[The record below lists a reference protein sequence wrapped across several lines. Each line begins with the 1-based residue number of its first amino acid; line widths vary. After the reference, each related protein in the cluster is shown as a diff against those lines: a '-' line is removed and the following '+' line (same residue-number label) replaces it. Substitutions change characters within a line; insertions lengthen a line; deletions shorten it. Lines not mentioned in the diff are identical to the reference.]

1 MRFGLVAVVGLMVAV
16 GAQAQQGSPPSTA
29 QLSKD
34 VETIRTSISASS
46 CPGQLTA
53 QQQANGGSMSVWTIA
68 QNDPNGLNALNKP
81 GLGVRVGFQ
90 GGTAIRSLE
99 LRVSYLPPGLR
110 SIPTDA
116 KPVTTDMRESE
127 KTFVLQ
133 EKDAMHVEGDLLV
146 GPAAT
151 ITRVRLMSVTYANGS
166 VWHPSS
172 ADACSVVPSKYM
184 LVEAKK

>member
-1 MRFGLVAVVGLMVAV
+1 MRVFVMAVAGLMVAAV
-16 GAQAQQGSPPSTA
+16 GQAQQATVSTTQPSHIVVVA
-29 QLSKD
+29 
-34 VETIRTSISASS
+34 AG

-68 QNDPNGLNALNKP
+68 QNDPNGPNDLNKP

-90 GGTAIRSLE
+90 GGAAIRSLE